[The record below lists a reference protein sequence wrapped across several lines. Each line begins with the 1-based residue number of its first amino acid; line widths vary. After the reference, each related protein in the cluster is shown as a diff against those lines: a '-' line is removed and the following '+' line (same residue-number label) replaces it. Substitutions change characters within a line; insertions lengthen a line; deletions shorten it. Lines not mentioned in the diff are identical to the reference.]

1 MLHPIVAFEIANSR
15 YDELLRQSE
24 KEHRLRRL
32 GFIPESP
39 WRKQRARILRLLSLF
54 L

>member
-15 YDELLRQSE
+15 YSDLLREGE
-24 KEHRLRRL
+24 KEHKLRRV
-32 GFIPESP
+32 GFIHESP

>member
-1 MLHPIVAFEIANSR
+1 MLHPIVAFEIAHSR
-15 YDELLRQSE
+15 HGELLRQSE

-39 WRKQRARILRLLSLF
+39 WRKRRMSLVRLLSLF
-54 L
+54 F